1 VAGNFKGAALTA
13 DDLTGPAAST
23 SSFNLI
29 GNAGSSGITNGV
41 NNNQVSA
48 NPRLGPL
55 ANNGGPTLTH
65 ALLAGSP
72 ALDAGDNT
80 IATNAGLLTDQRGGG
95 FTRIVDGPDADTTA
109 TVDVG
114 AFEAQLSLPDV
125 ADQTINEDGSFSL
138 PFNLGGSTSITSV
151 TATSSN
157 ATLLPNNVAN
167 ISVSGSGSTRT
178 LLITPESNA
187 FGTSTITV
195 TVNGNNSQTMTD
207 TFLLTVNSANDA
219 PSFTKGPNQ
228 TVNENSSAQSISNW
242 ATNLSI
248 GPANESGQTLSF
260 VISSNSNPSL
270 FAAGPAISST
280 GTLTYTPAAGASGAA
295 TITVAVM
302 DNGGT
307 ANGGVDT
314 SPTQSFNIN
323 VLDGGS
329 LAFSAATYN
338 VAEEGSNA
346 AVTILRS
353 GGSAG
358 TATVQFATSNGT
370 ATSADY
376 TTTLQTITLN
386 DGEVSKTVSIPITD
400 DLLHETGETVN
411 LTLSNA
417 GGTGQLGAQ
426 STAVLTIIDNDP
438 VGGYLKFPSAN
449 FVNTENAGQT
459 VISVNRIGDTSQ
471 AVTVDYA
478 TSDNGPL
485 VPCSTINSFASSRCD
500 YATALGT
507 LRFEAGETS
516 KTFLVLI
523 SQDNYVEGSESLT
536 ITLSN
541 PTGGAQFATPSTATL
556 TITDDPF
563 EPLGNPIDNADA
575 FVRQHYH
582 DFLNREPDADGLAYW
597 SSQITECGADTACR
611 DIRRVNVSAAFFL
624 SIEFQETGY
633 LVERI
638 YKSAYGDADALSALD
653 TYPSQHPIKAPIVR
667 FNEFL
672 GDSQQ
677 ISKDVQV
684 GVGNWTGQLEAN
696 KVAFTQDF
704 VTRTR
709 FTTAYPTTMT
719 PAQFVDALFV
729 KISIVPDA
737 GERTSIINEFGGA
750 GTSADTAARAR
761 ALRRVAENEALKQ
774 AEKNKAFVLMQY
786 FGYMRR
792 NPDDPQDTDHTGYDF
807 WLHKLNEHN
816 GNFVSAE
823 MVKAFIVSG
832 EYRNR
837 FGP

>member
-1 VAGNFKGAALTA
+1 
-13 DDLTGPAAST
+13 
-23 SSFNLI
+23 
-29 GNAGSSGITNGV
+29 
-41 NNNQVSA
+41 
-48 NPRLGPL
+48 
-55 ANNGGPTLTH
+55 
-65 ALLAGSP
+65 
-72 ALDAGDNT
+72 
-80 IATNAGLLTDQRGGG
+80 
-95 FTRIVDGPDADTTA
+95 
-109 TVDVG
+109 
-114 AFEAQLSLPDV
+114 
-125 ADQTINEDGSFSL
+125 
-138 PFNLGGSTSITSV
+138 
-151 TATSSN
+151 
-157 ATLLPNNVAN
+157 
-167 ISVSGSGSTRT
+167 
-178 LLITPESNA
+178 
-187 FGTSTITV
+187 V
-195 TVNGNNSQTMTD
+195 TVNASNSQTMTD

-260 VISSNSNPSL
+260 VISNNSNPSL

-302 DNGGT
+302 DNGST

-426 STAVLTIIDNDP
+426 STAVLTILDNDP

-449 FVNTENAGQT
+449 FVNDENSGQT

-500 YATALGT
+500 YTTALGT
-507 LRFEAGETS
+507 LRFAAGETS

-597 SSQITECGADTACR
+597 ANQITECGADAACT
-611 DIRRVNVSAAFFL
+611 DIRRINVSAAFFL

-737 GERTSIINEFGGA
+737 AERTSIINEFGGA

-816 GNFVSAE
+816 GNYINAE